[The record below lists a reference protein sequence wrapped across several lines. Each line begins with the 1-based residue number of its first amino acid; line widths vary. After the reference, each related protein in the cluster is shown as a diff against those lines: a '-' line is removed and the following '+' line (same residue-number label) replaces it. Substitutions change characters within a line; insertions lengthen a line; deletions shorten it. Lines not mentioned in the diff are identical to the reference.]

1 MKRREFLAASCVGG
15 VAPLA
20 AAAAVNVSKKEFYEL
35 RLYQVATPEK
45 AAILDTFFRD
55 AAIPALNRLGVKPVG
70 VFRYLPEDAPAK
82 GKPKEPPM
90 GPNDFY
96 VLLPH
101 ASAESL
107 ATATAKLMCDDA
119 FVKAGAAVLEAPKK
133 DPVYTRIVS
142 SIMLSFDEIPKLEA
156 PAKGD
161 RIFQMRIYESHNQ
174 AFAQRKIDMFNA
186 GGEIALFRKV
196 GVTPVFFGQTLAGPL
211 VPNLTYMTTFKDQ
224 DERKAA
230 WAKFGKHPEWDALKK
245 IPKYKDTVSRITNMF
260 LSPTDYSQI

>member
-15 VAPLA
+15 AVPLA

-35 RLYQVATPEK
+35 RLYQVASPEK
-45 AAILDTFFRD
+45 AAILDAFLRD
-55 AAIPALNRLGVKPVG
+55 AAIPALNRQGVKPVG
-70 VFRYLPEDAPAK
+70 VFRFLPEEAPK
-82 GKPKEPPM
+82 RGKPKEPPM

-96 VLLPH
+96 VLIPH

-107 ATATAKLMCDDA
+107 ATSTAKLMCDEV

-142 SIMLSFDEIPKLEA
+142 SMMLSFDEIPKLEA

-161 RIFQMRIYESHNQ
+161 RIFQLRIYESHNQ

-196 GVTPVFFGQTLAGPL
+196 GMNPVFFGETLAGPL
-211 VPNLTYMTTFKDQ
+211 VPNLTYMITFKDQ
-224 DERKAA
+224 DDRKTA
-230 WAKFGKHPEWDALKK
+230 WAKFLKHPEWDAMKK

-260 LSPTDYSQI
+260 LTPTEYSQI